1 MVNIDSAIFR
11 IYKAIKI
18 VLMIIEITNKVST
31 CLLKFRSVE
40 INFVQYFQS
49 ASCRGDAVPCLR
61 KSVKKLTIVFLL
73 SINAYITVNKVKK
86 IPANPKK
93 TLYDYSIPFLH
104 NVHYVINSFH
114 YSKNV

>member
-1 MVNIDSAIFR
+1 METSKITKIMVNLDSAIFR

-18 VLMIIEITNKVST
+18 VLMIIEITNKAST

-40 INFVQYFQS
+40 INLVQYFQS

-93 TLYDYSIPFLH
+93 TLYDI
-104 NVHYVINSFH
+104 VWAG
-114 YSKNV
+114 K